1 MLRAKPFADCRVN
14 VPAGTVTVRVVALNV
29 IGEVATEP
37 AVTTYVFAPIFILV
51 LLVKFKSA
59 ACTETTLAR
68 KTKVIT
74 SKLIYIFF
82 I

>member
-1 MLRAKPFADCRVN
+1 
-14 VPAGTVTVRVVALNV
+14 
-29 IGEVATEP
+29 
-37 AVTTYVFAPIFILV
+37 
-51 LLVKFKSA
+51 VKFKSA